1 MAKLSKDK
9 NGYYKIT
16 VSPDVVRIFN
26 LQEGEEYD
34 WINANGFPALQERK
48 E

>member
-16 VSPDVVRIFN
+16 ISPDAVCIFN
-26 LQEGEEYD
+26 LQEGRTYD
-34 WINANGFPALQERK
+34 WNNVNGFPALQERK
-48 E
+48 K